1 VTEWLW
7 SPWQS
12 NGGGSWG
19 WIAPPKNKS
28 VSMFLSIVTRT
39 CRRPK
44 ALARCIRSLGA
55 QDCQDFEH
63 VIIEDKIGRG
73 VAWANGMM
81 AKRDWSD
88 LNGDYVYV
96 LDDDNVMFHGAVMA
110 MQNGAASQHDLLI
123 CRINRL
129 RSDQRSF
136 PENEYWQRKPV
147 HGHIDIGCVVLRKD
161 LFLSSVKSFTESY
174 DGDYY
179 YISEAYRRAQ
189 SVNWVDYKIMKL
201 QRISA
206 GRFEI

>member
-1 VTEWLW
+1 MGMDRPRQRV
-7 SPWQS
+7 
-12 NGGGSWG
+12 
-19 WIAPPKNKS
+19 
-28 VSMFLSIVTRT
+28 MFLSIVTRT